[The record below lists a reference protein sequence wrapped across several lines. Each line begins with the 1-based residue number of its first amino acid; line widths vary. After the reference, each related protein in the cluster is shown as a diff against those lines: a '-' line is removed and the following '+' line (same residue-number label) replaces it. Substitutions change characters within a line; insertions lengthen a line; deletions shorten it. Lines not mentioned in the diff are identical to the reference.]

1 MVYTEEN
8 DRELKRL
15 KKLSEFDL
23 NYGQLQEQ
31 FKGLVQLAA
40 HVADT
45 DISLVNLIGNHSQWT
60 VSAYGAK
67 LFEMPRE
74 DSICQYTIQGD
85 APMEIP
91 SLDTD
96 ERFMDKPYT
105 QGDEGFRYYLGI
117 PLKVDAGVNIGA
129 LCVIDKEEKQISG
142 EKKRLLGLIAY
153 EIVNKLEQTIKLDNL
168 QESLNRVQVQR
179 NQLAHDI
186 RGPVGGI
193 LGLAKST
200 ETAMPEPEEF
210 KMYMEMIKAS
220 AAKVLDLTDDILE
233 SWKDRA
239 DGQFLTLAQFKK
251 QLEELYTLPALNKQI
266 DLQVI
271 VNPSEAK
278 HPLPRRKLLPIT
290 GNLIGNAIK
299 FTPSKGKVLVELDIS
314 SRNDQQFLKIGVKD
328 TGTGIP
334 KEKLQQLGRTQLPE
348 DYGTKGEK
356 GYGMGL
362 QLVTDLV
369 NSLQGTLNLDAVEG
383 QGTTVTVTIPIEVK

>member
-1 MVYTEEN
+1 MYTEEN

-67 LFEMPRE
+67 LFEMPRQ

-85 APMEIP
+85 DPMEIP
-91 SLDTD
+91 RLDMD

-117 PLKVDAGVNIGA
+117 PLEVGEGVNIGA

-142 EKKRLLGLIAY
+142 ERKRLLGLIAD
-153 EIVNKLEQTIKLDNL
+153 EIVNKLEQTIKLDHL
-168 QESLNRVQVQR
+168 QESLNRAQVQR

-200 ETAMPEPEEF
+200 ETAIPEADEF
-210 KMYMEMIKAS
+210 TMYMEMIKAA
-220 AAKVLDLTDDILE
+220 AAKVLNLTDDILE
-233 SWKDRA
+233 RYKDRS
-239 DGQFLTLAQFKK
+239 DGNNFTLTEFKK
-251 QLEELYTLPALNKQI
+251 HLEELYALPALNKQI
-266 DLQVI
+266 NLQVFG
-271 VNPSEAK
+271 NESKA
-278 HPLPRRKLLPIT
+278 HYMFSRRKLLPIT

-299 FTPSKGKVLVELDIS
+299 FTPSNGKVLVELDIS
-314 SRNDQQFLKIGVKD
+314 TRNDQQFLEIMVKD
-328 TGTGIP
+328 TGKGIP
-334 KEKLQQLGRTQLPE
+334 KEKLQQLGRSQLPE
-348 DYGTKGEK
+348 NHGTRGEK
-356 GYGMGL
+356 GYGLGL
-362 QLVTDLV
+362 QLVADLV
-369 NSLQGTLNLDAVEG
+369 NSLQGTLNLEAVEG